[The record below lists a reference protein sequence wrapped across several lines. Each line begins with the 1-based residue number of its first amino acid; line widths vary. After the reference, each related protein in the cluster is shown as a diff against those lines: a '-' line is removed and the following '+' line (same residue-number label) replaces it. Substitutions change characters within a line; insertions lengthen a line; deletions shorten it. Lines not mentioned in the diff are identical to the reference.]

1 MAKKSAMSK
10 GYRKTV
16 KKKPFLTKKEIIE
29 LVVILAVIL
38 LGVVLFNIF
47 YDDGFIKEKDVQA
60 GDVVSYA
67 SSNLRDRYMKL
78 AEIRELEGF
87 TLADRGEDDTVIS
100 AYTFNSND
108 NQNNIESISVNGSFV
123 SAQSLVDTTMAYMSG
138 LTEDSNVTAV
148 QETTIQGY
156 DALVFAYTYGEY
168 DENYGVETTEE
179 TPAEETADVAGE
191 EPAEETAE
199 AAEEEPAEETAEA
212 AEEEPAEETA
222 DTAEEEP
229 ADNKFTQAIST
240 YIAVDDSHS
249 LCFHIYRKG
258 GDESFYL
265 AEDELV
271 DFIQPYTAAFELV
284 QKEDA

>member
-38 LGVVLFNIF
+38 LGIVLFNIF
-47 YDDGFIKEKDVQA
+47 YDDGFIKEKDVQT

-123 SAQSLVDTTMAYMSG
+123 SAQSLVDTTMSYMSG

-179 TPAEETADVAGE
+179 TMEATVETTPETTQPETEPETTAPTEPVETAKKSGGLIIGLSVVLV
-191 EPAEETAE
+191 
-199 AAEEEPAEETAEA
+199 
-212 AEEEPAEETA
+212 
-222 DTAEEEP
+222 
-229 ADNKFTQAIST
+229 I
-240 YIAVDDSHS
+240 
-249 LCFHIYRKG
+249 LCGALGFLFLRKR
-258 GDESFYL
+258 F
-265 AEDELV
+265 
-271 DFIQPYTAAFELV
+271 
-284 QKEDA
+284 QK

>member
-47 YDDGFIKEKDVQA
+47 YDDGFIKEKDVQT

-179 TPAEETADVAGE
+179 TPAEETA
-191 EPAEETAE
+191 E
-199 AAEEEPAEETAEA
+199 AAEEEPAEEA
-212 AEEEPAEETA
+212 AE
-222 DTAEEEP
+222 TAEEEP

-284 QKEDA
+284 QKDA

>member
-212 AEEEPAEETA
+212 AEEEPA
-222 DTAEEEP
+222 
-229 ADNKFTQAIST
+229 DNKFTQAIST

-284 QKEDA
+284 QKDA

>member
-47 YDDGFIKEKDVQA
+47 YDDGFIKEKDVQT

-168 DENYGVETTEE
+168 DENYGVEATEE
-179 TPAEETADVAGE
+179 APAEETAEAAGE

-199 AAEEEPAEETAEA
+199 AAEA
-212 AEEEPAEETA
+212 EPAEETA
-222 DTAEEEP
+222 DNAEEEP

-249 LCFHIYRKG
+249 LCFHIYRRG

-284 QKEDA
+284 QKDA